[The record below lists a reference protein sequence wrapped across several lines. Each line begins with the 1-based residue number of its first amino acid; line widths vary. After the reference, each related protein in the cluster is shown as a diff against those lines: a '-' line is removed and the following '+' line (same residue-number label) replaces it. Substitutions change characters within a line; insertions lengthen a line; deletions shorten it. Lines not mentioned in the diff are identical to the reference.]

1 MRSEIN
7 NFYYQLAQVC
17 ELSIVFVAFRHI
29 QCCRWPHQNRTKA
42 HGARALTRQRFSIMP
57 VFGNT
62 MPVFVNTT
70 INRASINHT
79 DAQNL
84 SLNTFPCFISG
95 EAGMG
100 TSKALRKDS
109 T

>member
-7 NFYYQLAQVC
+7 NFYYHLAQAGVV
-17 ELSIVFVAFRHI
+17 IVVFVAFRHI
-29 QCCRWPHQNRTKA
+29 QCCGWPHQNGTMA
-42 HGARALTRQRFSIMP
+42 HRPRALTIHYFSMML
-57 VFGNT
+57 VFGST

-70 INRASINHT
+70 INRVPINDT

-84 SLNTFPCFISG
+84 SLNIVPGFIREETALG
-95 EAGMG
+95 RR
-100 TSKALRKDS
+100 KVLRKDS